1 MLTEWIFRFQVI
13 GEQCLGIE
21 SKNSYNLPVNG
32 HFVVHSL
39 LKDRQYNSWDDL
51 HNAISAF
58 TTEDLDPS
66 DTRYDEVSGR
76 SAKFRGDIF
85 EQFSYFYFLYHK
97 DIYNIEEIW
106 CDKVSGREIP
116 ASFSDPNG
124 RYKIGGA
131 GKSSKDYGTDLVAK
145 MNGREEPH
153 LAIQA
158 KFSSDP
164 GHHPSYRELATFWR
178 DAELFEERRIITSSM
193 KLSGEDMQKPGP
205 HIYRSDLLGIQNP
218 SDFFT
223 QLHDWANETI
233 DAPTRK
239 QYDPRPHQ
247 QEMIDDVVSG
257 FENESRGKL
266 LAACGTGKTLTA
278 LWIAE
283 HQDMDVSSLLFLAPT
298 IELTSQTFKN
308 WAMQQREPFEYL
320 IVCSDDDAAGDTDEF
335 ADIHVSDS
343 GVSVTTDQGDIAKF
357 LDLETDLR
365 KYIFSTYQSSGR
377 IAEAMEMS
385 EFDNFDLIIFDE
397 AHRTSAKGASGT
409 EMMQI
414 ALHDTHILASKRLF
428 MTATERIQTPQVQA
442 FLEKHGNE
450 SYSMDDESLYGKVF
464 HRLTFGRAI
473 ELKLIADY
481 RIVLA
486 FYESQGED
494 VDKLLESVVE
504 VNQIKDKLNWESV
517 FQASMLAKALDAGE
531 VNKVITFQNLVDRAI
546 AFAELVKVLS
556 PKSTSINTI
565 HGYQGAKIRDEI
577 KHQFGL
583 TEKGVLTNVRCLSE
597 GVDLPEVD
605 AVMFCDERTSVIDLV
620 QAVGRALR
628 KPEGEDKIATI
639 LLPVPIPEDAET
651 LDDIPW
657 DESNGM
663 ATFHWIIQAMRD
675 QDEELHEEVNGI
687 CIDQA
692 KGRGNR
698 PRGKRGGRGKENK
711 IEVSY
716 RAAPDSIRLDTS
728 DFWDRIHL
736 RIAKINKTPLGEKS
750 VFAQLEAGQR
760 KSEHTSPMQMLS
772 DYSPTAG
779 MKDECLLVMP
789 HLPDDRTTIIV
800 KRELKALVDS
810 NGHNTAAMMVNIGAI
825 KEINRTHATVTS
837 LGLRL
842 KENPEK
848 WEIAVRNQIWLYQ
861 NGNQIRPYRI
871 VLNLLAK
878 FESLNYH
885 EFLFGP
891 NMAEVRGGIWP
902 IEQVERNIQYLRD
915 NWPNG
920 LFEIPQ
926 TAYEEVTAEINDA
939 LGTSY
944 GELEIFRDR
953 NTHGNKFR
961 YLKNALKVLPY
972 LSVEEDYRKPISVTV
987 LKDLAWDKHLSE
999 AVIDEEYGSAASW
1012 WIPRE

>member
-76 SAKFRGDIF
+76 SAKIRGDIF

-97 DIYNIEEIW
+97 DLYNIEEIW

-193 KLSGEDMQKPGP
+193 RLSGEDMQKPGP
-205 HIYRSDLLGIQNP
+205 HIYRSDLLGIENP

-266 LAACGTGKTLTA
+266 LAACGTGKTLAA

-308 WAMQQREPFEYL
+308 WAMQYREPFEYL

-377 IAEAMEMS
+377 IAEAMKMS

-414 ALHDTHILASKRLF
+414 ALHDAHILASKRLF

-450 SYSMDDESLYGKVF
+450 SYSMDDESLYGKAF

-494 VDKLLESVVE
+494 VDKLLESIVE
-504 VNQIKDKLNWESV
+504 VNQIKNKLNWESV

-546 AFAELVKVLS
+546 AFAELLRILS
-556 PKSTSINTI
+556 PKSTSIDTI
-565 HGYQGAKIRDEI
+565 YGEQGAKLRDEK

-628 KPEGEDKIATI
+628 KPEGKDKIATI
-639 LLPVPIPEDAET
+639 LLPVPIPEDAES

-657 DESNGM
+657 NESNGM

-692 KGRGNR
+692 KGRGNT
-698 PRGKRGGRGKENK
+698 PRGKRGGRGKQNK
-711 IEVSY
+711 LVISVPPKS
-716 RAAPDSIRLDTS
+716 ARLNTS

-736 RIAKINKTPLGEKS
+736 RIANINKTPLGEKS
-750 VFAQLEAGQR
+750 VFAQLVAGQR
-760 KSEHTSPMQMLS
+760 KSKHTSPMQLFG
-772 DYSPTAG
+772 DYSPTGG
-779 MKDECLLVMP
+779 MKKECLLAIP
-789 HLPDDRTTIIV
+789 HLPDSRTIIFA
-800 KRELKALVDS
+800 KSELKNVVDS
-810 NGHNTAAMMVNIGAI
+810 KGHNTAPMLINIGAI
-825 KEINRTHATVTS
+825 KELNRQQVSVTS

-842 KENPEK
+842 KENPEQ
-848 WEIAVRNQIWLYQ
+848 WETVVRNQIFLFQ
-861 NGNQIRPYRI
+861 NRNQVRPYRI
-871 VLNLLAK
+871 VLDLLAK
-878 FESLNYH
+878 FGSLNYH

-891 NMAEVRGGIWP
+891 NVAELRGPLFPMA
-902 IEQVERNIQYLRD
+902 QVERNIQYLRD

-920 LFEIPQ
+920 IFGIPQ
-926 TAYEEVTAEINDA
+926 TAYQEVAAEINDA

-972 LSVEEDYRKPISVTV
+972 LSVEEDYRKPISVTIP
-987 LKDLAWDKHLSE
+987 KDLAWDKHLSE

-1012 WIPRE
+1012 WIPRK